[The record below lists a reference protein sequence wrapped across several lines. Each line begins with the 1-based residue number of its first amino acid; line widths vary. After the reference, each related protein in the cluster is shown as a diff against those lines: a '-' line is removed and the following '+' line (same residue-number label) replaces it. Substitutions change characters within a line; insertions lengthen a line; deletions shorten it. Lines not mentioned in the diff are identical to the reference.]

1 MNSTKV
7 NNNRILLRDNSANGA
22 NNGDDIFSTIYERV
36 LNIVGFDPDGS
47 IIRRRY
53 LTDHIVLNKP
63 YKDLKNEVL
72 SDVPAPKYE
81 MQGIKDTI
89 KKCCDVYK
97 SSVRDSEVIA
107 IIDKICE
114 LIRNFYVANTESH
127 NREISSGD
135 VANKQNNAESKY
147 IEVAKEIVECYDKLQ
162 NQISI
167 IFWAKVLKNLPV

>member
-1 MNSTKV
+1 MNSAKA
-7 NNNRILLRDNSANGA
+7 NNNRTLLIDNSANGA

-36 LNIVGFDPDGS
+36 LNIVGLNPDYLIG
-47 IIRRRY
+47 RYRY
-53 LTDHIVLNKP
+53 LTDHIVSNEP
-63 YKDLKNEVL
+63 YKDLKNEVLNIMLNEPYEDLKNSAL

-127 NREISSGD
+127 NSEISSGD
-135 VANKQNNAESKY
+135 AANKHNNIGSKC
-147 IEVAKEIVECYDKLQ
+147 IEIVKDIVKCYTEL
-162 NQISI
+162 
-167 IFWAKVLKNLPV
+167 